1 MTPAAAAS
9 LSHHSNSERREEEDD
24 TMESSSSAVDLEE
37 ALPQEEKDARDHL
50 TPTALVRAASGVHPA
65 VRNADDLEKGDTD
78 IAHAV
83 DKVLASV
90 PPSLERQTALPS
102 QPGAFRAGGDG
113 LERRNE
119 AEADLSIAAV
129 PPVTSLIEATLVE
142 ESAPPVVVAPPIYK
156 GQIVLEED
164 EDASQGK
171 AHVVTL
177 SKKQVRWFIF
187 AFGLLC
193 FVAIVL
199 SVVLTI
205 FESHGGSDDPQ
216 NPEEEAKEGSEY
228 PEGYWYE
235 KETAELWEML
245 QDRPKISHHM
255 ALVSIVN
262 PSLNTSD
269 GNASLPCSPLR
280 DYFDLDDHVRYLERE
295 ESSDFVVVS
304 FTCGRN
310 EQGASFHDGSG
321 PDAVIL
327 MHDGNAKALNGGN
340 RTVACHDAKHFHNDT
355 LKYNQVFCKIPN
367 DKEMDGHVLSF
378 FFSCFSRFEQEP
390 VASVQT
396 HNLSAQCHLTNRSAT
411 FLLNNADNASLP
423 EVLVTSPAA
432 VVLSTQRLCRVN
444 DDILL
449 QNSILAE
456 DWRNRSQNCSRG
468 WVVNDDSDL
477 LVCRSQAFEAN
488 LTVPLTNLSICAS
501 DDPTHPCLHVHLPN
515 VTIYDQL
522 YDNVTQQC
530 SPASLEESLIVK
542 GTNDL
547 PWLKP
552 WNDATLDELQAYMR
566 EQELWVERWLLPAEG

>member
-1 MTPAAAAS
+1 MPTTP
-9 LSHHSNSERREEEDD
+9 N
-24 TMESSSSAVDLEE
+24 
-37 ALPQEEKDARDHL
+37 Q
-50 TPTALVRAASGVHPA
+50 
-65 VRNADDLEKGDTD
+65 AD
-78 IAHAV
+78 
-83 DKVLASV
+83 
-90 PPSLERQTALPS
+90 PRLPS
-102 QPGAFRAGGDG
+102 GEVIDSKNTLQSFHGRSAANAPLPRVNFTNDNNNTSDDSREASTAMRFLHSQTPYIDSNTQAGRNTGTPYLQNKPGAFRAGGVP
-113 LERRNE
+113 RRNN
-119 AEADLSIAAV
+119 DVSAV
-129 PPVTSLIEATLVE
+129 SRNSAPTSGLIEAVLVE
-142 ESAPPVVVAPPIYK
+142 EGAPDAMVAPVYK
-156 GQIVLEED
+156 GQLVREEAGKLLPQNVVLSPKNYVRSPYLL
-164 EDASQGK
+164 AS
-171 AHVVTL
+171 
-177 SKKQVRWFIF
+177 
-187 AFGLLC
+187 GLLC
-193 FVAIVL
+193 FFVIAL
-199 SVVLTI
+199 SILLSLLVMQGVDGDVDGI
-205 FESHGGSDDPQ
+205 DPGA
-216 NPEEEAKEGSEY
+216 EAKEESQY

-269 GNASLPCSPLR
+269 GNASLSCSPLR
-280 DYFDLDDHVRYLERE
+280 DDFDFDDHVRYLERE

-327 MHDGNAKALNGGN
+327 MHVGNAKALNGGN

-396 HNLSAQCHLTNRSAT
+396 HDLFSQCHLTTTNSTAFILRGI
-411 FLLNNADNASLP
+411 DDQGLP
-423 EVLVTSPAA
+423 ELLAISPAA
-432 VVLSTQRLCRVN
+432 VVLSTQRLCRVK

-468 WVVNDDSDL
+468 WVVYDDSDL
-477 LVCRSQAFEAN
+477 IVCRSQIFDGN
-488 LTVPLTNLSICAS
+488 HTVPLSNLSICAS
-501 DDPTHPCLHVHLPN
+501 DDPTQPCLDVHLPN

-552 WNDATLDELQAYMR
+552 WNDATVDELRAYMR
-566 EQELWVERWLLPAEG
+566 EQELWVERWLLPAER